1 MTTMLDTH
9 FLKAIIT
16 NATGAASGSVS
27 PIADLS
33 FKAGYKYVVEK
44 MEDKNKT
51 RTDQRIEAKTL
62 TTLHLSD
69 LMCHTQ
75 LDSLVSFNVSILYNK
90 NLSGLSMGFLPVC
103 TVECADTWRLC
114 CCYRALIN
122 TDKHIVAAG

>member
-1 MTTMLDTH
+1 MQL
-9 FLKAIIT
+9 
-16 NATGAASGSVS
+16 G

-33 FKAGYKYVVEK
+33 FKAGYKYVVET

-51 RTDQRIEAKTL
+51 TTDRGIEAKTL

-75 LDSLVSFNVSILYNK
+75 LHGLQFDSLVSFNISILYNT